1 MKNYWKEQ
9 TSPIFSKEEITLLYE
24 EVVSSF
30 SFPAIII
37 PELRRDIFTFPTVFQ
52 DILASPHEFSNK
64 SLKIPLQHKLFIIED
79 TLNTNFRYSHIEFL
93 TKISDCIQKFVFNY
107 CYGLFLLLSESGEI
121 LDSYI
126 DYWEKYSMSIKH
138 LNSLF
143 VPITKIM
150 NKVFNSDCFYPK
162 PFSFVKIA
170 AGI

>member
-1 MKNYWKEQ
+1 M
-9 TSPIFSKEEITLLYE
+9 LYE

-93 TKISDCIQKFVFNY
+93 TKISDCIQKFVQPIYAHSQQNNNPV
-107 CYGLFLLLSESGEI
+107 YGIKSNPWVLTEEKIPYPHENELKKERPVGVLFI
-121 LDSYI
+121 
-126 DYWEKYSMSIKH
+126 
-138 LNSLF
+138 
-143 VPITKIM
+143 P
-150 NKVFNSDCFYPK
+150 
-162 PFSFVKIA
+162 
-170 AGI
+170 